1 MNEPYLPID
10 VTFHANWWYRTYGLT
25 FDWEFYYDV
34 QRRISQ
40 ERQMRQLLY
49 DRFGDLGL
57 EQKNAPKRLVIG
69 PILSG
74 HNFFL
79 INASKG

>member
-1 MNEPYLPID
+1 
-10 VTFHANWWYRTYGLT
+10 
-25 FDWEFYYDV
+25 
-34 QRRISQ
+34 
-40 ERQMRQLLY
+40 MRQLLY